1 MRHEARFS
9 VIFPA
14 GSLSTA
20 QVGDFEKTC
29 HRYGLAVNLPLRNDG
44 FGNIVASSGLSLQD
58 AQMLRRQ
65 ISSLGYNVDVIN
77 DNSDEQSIKAA
88 SSSPDTRVVGSDS
101 FVDHHHDSISEMTSD
116 AWMSLEMEP
125 LDLGLSDGGQLS
137 NSPTFTGEDWL
148 KPDEP
153 SQTLSVSAKDLLK
166 VLNSLSSEQLETVSR
181 DHEDEDEDDDDSAA
195 SRERDVEM
203 VAQARDRAAKKAESE
218 ALERKRQASEQIE
231 AQAKRDAEQSHAQS
245 LESAAQLEQAASYGT
260 VSSQANRQ
268 TKKPAFAAML
278 WIALIVVVICLVI
291 VAIGLVSPNPI
302 IDTLLM
308 PIQ

>member
-29 HRYGLAVNLPLRNDG
+29 HRYGLSVNLPLRNDG

-88 SSSPDTRVVGSDS
+88 SSSPDTRVVGADS
-101 FVDHHHDSISEMTSD
+101 FIDQRHDSIGEITSD

-137 NSPTFTGEDWL
+137 DSPTFTGEDWL

-153 SQTLSVSAKDLLK
+153 SRTLSVSAKDLLK
-166 VLNSLSSEQLETVSR
+166 VLNSLSSEQLEAVPRNGEEADEADQSSEMS
-181 DHEDEDEDDDDSAA
+181 HE
-195 SRERDVEM
+195 REAEM
-203 VAQARDRAAKKAESE
+203 VAEARARASQRASA
-218 ALERKRQASEQIE
+218 ALPERQRKPSQPFQNVPKRASESGE
-231 AQAKRDAEQSHAQS
+231 LKASSRHLEVERSGGS
-245 LESAAQLEQAASYGT
+245 LT
-260 VSSQANRQ
+260 VLSQAQ
-268 TKKPAFAAML
+268 KPAFAALL
-278 WIALIVVVICLVI
+278 WIALLVVILCLIIVV
-291 VAIGLVSPNPI
+291 IGFISPNPI

-308 PIQ
+308 PIE